1 MIPDTFFTWADL
13 ASYAGATIAV
23 LIIVQFTKD
32 LPGIVKIPTRV
43 WAYILSV
50 VLLVLAT
57 VFTADKI
64 TPSDIALCFV
74 NAVILAMTA
83 VGSYHTVAD
92 VTERDKGIVI
102 AEVKNDGD

>member
-1 MIPDTFFTWADL
+1 MTNPESFFTWADL
-13 ASYAGATIAV
+13 ASYAGATIAI

-50 VLLVLAT
+50 ALLVLAT
-57 VFTADKI
+57 VFTAEKI
-64 TPSDIALCFV
+64 TVSDIGLCFV

-92 VTERDKGIVI
+92 IGEKDNTDEK
-102 AEVKNDGD
+102 